1 MYGIA
6 LKKHGGGGVVVLSD
20 SRYPRLWQYEWNSS
34 ILVGHSD
41 SNTTLL
47 CPALDCGDMY
57 GIALYCKETRWFWY
71 GGGCGVGTFG

>member
-1 MYGIA
+1 M
-6 LKKHGGGGVVVLSD
+6 VVVVW
-20 SRYPRLWQYEWNSS
+20 RYFQVVYTLDCEKYEWNSS

-47 CPALDCGDMY
+47 CPALDHGDMY